1 MKLNYCQARDSDP
14 SPVQLSLKLG
24 QQLKLSILIISRV
37 FLVHFRFFSLSCC
50 FSRTHALKTI
60 ITEIDFIKLLF
71 LKCSAYSTRT
81 VEDYNKTRHSVQKVI
96 IFKRRST

>member
-60 ITEIDFIKLLF
+60 ITEIDFIKPLF
-71 LKCSAYSTRT
+71 LNVLLKAHAQL
-81 VEDYNKTRHSVQKVI
+81 KTTIKPDIR
-96 IFKRRST
+96 FKR